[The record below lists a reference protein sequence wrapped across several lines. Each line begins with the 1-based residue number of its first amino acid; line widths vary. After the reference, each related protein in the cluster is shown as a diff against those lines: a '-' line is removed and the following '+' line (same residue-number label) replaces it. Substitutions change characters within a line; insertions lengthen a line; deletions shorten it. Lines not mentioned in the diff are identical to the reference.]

1 MFQFVKLGTN
11 IKIKEYETWNFKST
25 DRARYWRCWGVA
37 VGYLMVADN
46 RKKLA
51 EEFDHAVS
59 KVKEEVKD
67 VYSKAK
73 NKAENVKEHVTE
85 DVNHVAEKVAG
96 KTATETK

>member
-1 MFQFVKLGTN
+1 MKHETSNLLIGLG
-11 IKIKEYETWNFKST
+11 IG
-25 DRARYWRCWGVA
+25 AVGVA

-51 EEFDHAVS
+51 EEFDRAVS

>member
-1 MFQFVKLGTN
+1 MKHETSNLLIGLG
-11 IKIKEYETWNFKST
+11 IG
-25 DRARYWRCWGVA
+25 AVVGVA

-51 EEFDHAVS
+51 EEFDRAVS

-73 NKAENVKEHVTE
+73 NKAENVKEQCDLHLHTHDTDSLVFHHARRE
-85 DVNHVAEKVAG
+85 SLRRFFRLLRQLRLS
-96 KTATETK
+96 

>member
-1 MFQFVKLGTN
+1 MKIELKNMKHETSNLLIGLG
-11 IKIKEYETWNFKST
+11 IG
-25 DRARYWRCWGVA
+25 AVVGVA

-51 EEFDHAVS
+51 EEFDRAVS

>member
-1 MFQFVKLGTN
+1 MKHETSNLLIGLG
-11 IKIKEYETWNFKST
+11 IG
-25 DRARYWRCWGVA
+25 AVVGVA

-51 EEFDHAVS
+51 EEFDHAV
-59 KVKEEVKD
+59 
-67 VYSKAK
+67 SKAK

>member
-1 MFQFVKLGTN
+1 MKHETSNLLIGLG
-11 IKIKEYETWNFKST
+11 IG
-25 DRARYWRCWGVA
+25 AVVGVA

-51 EEFDHAVS
+51 EEFDRAVS

-73 NKAENVKEHVTE
+73 NTPFLDTKCFGLVKYHIL
-85 DVNHVAEKVAG
+85 DGKIEKL
-96 KTATETK
+96 